1 MKRHLSIVTVCVTL
15 AFVEDKENKVT
26 AQEARGRG
34 QGVMSERQSSAT
46 FRRPGRSL

>member
-1 MKRHLSIVTVCVTL
+1 MKRHLSIVTVSATL
-15 AFVEDKENKVT
+15 AFVEDKNRVT

-46 FRRPGRSL
+46 FRRPGRPL